1 MPVRRRARHKRLA
14 GQPRDAPLRLCFG
27 LPAGGLGMVF
37 DEEAIQKPGLHLAG
51 GFAAGGWHGQRA
63 GQLRAF
69 AMKTVHLSGL
79 AGAAAGL
86 RRWRGPAASHW
97 RKTGS
102 WQKGGSERVHD
113 AAKSSLQKIVTPMLF
128 GCRLLR
134 H

>member
-1 MPVRRRARHKRLA
+1 MPVRRRARHKGLA

-51 GFAAGGWHGQRA
+51 GFAAGGRHGQRA

-86 RRWRGPAASHW
+86 RRWRGEKPAAGKKEEA
-97 RKTGS
+97 RGFMTRPKAVC
-102 WQKGGSERVHD
+102 K
-113 AAKSSLQKIVTPMLF
+113 KS
-128 GCRLLR
+128 
-134 H
+134 